1 MQAKVLIIG
10 HDSALLHTRGL
21 LMEHEGYC
29 LSKAL
34 GEASLTESDSKDVAV
49 AILCHTLSSD
59 EKHSAVRAVRR
70 ISPRAM
76 ILHLRTLESGAELP
90 EHASSTVIDGPQEL
104 ISATRDL
111 IRRWENYLK

>member
-10 HDSALLHTRGL
+10 NDGALLHTRGL
-21 LMEHEGYC
+21 LIEHEGYR
-29 LSKAL
+29 LAKAL
-34 GEASLTESDSKDVAV
+34 GVASLTESDSKDVAV
-49 AILCHTLSSD
+49 TILCHTLSPD
-59 EKHSAVRAVRR
+59 EKHSAIRAVRR

-76 ILHLRTLESGAELP
+76 ILHLRTLESGDELP
-90 EHASSTVIDGPQEL
+90 EHASSSVIDGPHEL